1 MDSNLSQEANRNST
15 ETAVGSGVRGKLF
28 NGKGPAP
35 PVAPRRPRRD
45 APPSADAGGSEGGE
59 EQHTQTQV
67 PPAKEQPTHVPE
79 RPPRVPDGAA
89 APGASNPPPVAADRA
104 AGIAPPE
111 DVLKLDGNPEPYSS
125 SQSAINRS
133 PPPTKPKPKARPRVP
148 RSVQLESGD
157 RGGTLDGGGNT
168 GSYTH

>member
-1 MDSNLSQEANRNST
+1 M
-15 ETAVGSGVRGKLF
+15 GSGVRGKLF